1 MTTSDPQTTSGTRA
15 GRERQIDSQELPP
28 TLSVEQAGELV
39 GVGRNAAY
47 RAAHRG
53 DRPWFRVGRKLRA
66 PTAQLLRLLSVQG
79 SASHQTPEEP

>member
-1 MTTSDPQTTSGTRA
+1 MTTSDSQTAETRSGQ
-15 GRERQIDSQELPP
+15 GLQVDSEELPP

-53 DRPWFRVGRKLRA
+53 ELPAFRVGRKLRV
-66 PTAQLLRLLSVQG
+66 PTADLLRLLGV
-79 SASHQTPEEP
+79 EPNWGDAHE